1 MERNVLA
8 KQVVRLQGRLDAST
22 GNAVLHELLAALSP
36 GATVVADLSAVEAVD
51 AAGVEILATAR
62 RQARALDG
70 RLHLS
75 GTLVHPLLAGSLNAG
90 RDTA

>member
-1 MERNVLA
+1 MERHLLG

-22 GNAVLHELLAALSP
+22 GNAVLHQLLAALSP

-51 AAGVEILATAR
+51 AAGVEILAAAH
-62 RQARALDG
+62 RQARVLDG
-70 RLHLS
+70 SLHLS
-75 GTLVHPLLAGSLNAG
+75 GALVHPLLAGSFDTG

>member
-62 RQARALDG
+62 RQARALAG
-70 RLHLS
+70 SLHLS
-75 GTLVHPLLAGSLNAG
+75 GTLVHPLLASSLNAG